1 MRNIH
6 YYIVG
11 WCVVGGAWD
20 FRSGERTPAQITGV
34 NGNILYLG
42 HLAMDTTCKSLK
54 KNHPVDVNFIKI
66 TKAYNS
72 SKIIEKK
79 TAVYSQKDEIF
90 NKCTKKLLCRA

>member
-1 MRNIH
+1 MMCGWGSMRFSLRRKDTS
-6 YYIVG
+6 V
-11 WCVVGGAWD
+11 
-20 FRSGERTPAQITGV
+20 AQITGV

-79 TAVYSQKDEIF
+79 NRCLF
-90 NKCTKKLLCRA
+90 TKR

>member
-1 MRNIH
+1 MMCGWGSMRFSLRRKDTS
-6 YYIVG
+6 V
-11 WCVVGGAWD
+11 
-20 FRSGERTPAQITGV
+20 AQITGV